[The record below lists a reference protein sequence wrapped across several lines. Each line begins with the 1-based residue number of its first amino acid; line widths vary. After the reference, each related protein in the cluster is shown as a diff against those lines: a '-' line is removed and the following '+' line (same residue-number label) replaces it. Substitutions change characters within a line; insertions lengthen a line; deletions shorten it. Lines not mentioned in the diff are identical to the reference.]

1 MAEGNIVVIK
11 DDTVK
16 KKNKNID
23 EEESDPDYEQLMAEG
38 TVIIIKDDQMKKK
51 YIDHKKLDHQK
62 KRSSQMND
70 SDISSDPD
78 YEMIMA

>member
-38 TVIIIKDDQMKKK
+38 TVIIIKDD
-51 YIDHKKLDHQK
+51 
-62 KRSSQMND
+62 
-70 SDISSDPD
+70 
-78 YEMIMA
+78 